1 MSVPVELGR
10 EAAQQA
16 AREELAKQVYRDAGP
31 GLVERVLGWLYDR
44 AVDLLD
50 GAAGVSPGGYAG
62 VAVLVLL
69 LVAAVVAVRL
79 GSGRWAGGRQ
89 RPCRCSPG
97 ASARPTSTARPPP
110 RTPRPASGPKPS
122 ASACAPSSARL
133 EERSVLEPRPGRTA
147 DEAAHEAG
155 LALPTCASA
164 LRSGARLFDEV
175 WYGGH
180 PAGPA
185 SDETLRAL
193 DRQVADARPVRA
205 DAPSGRRCDRPVV
218 TTTLAPTAGQLW
230 RRARGPVVVLAV
242 VLLGALALAVLA
254 GGSGSER
261 LDPRSPEPS
270 GSRAVAE
277 VLRDQGVRVDL
288 ATTTAGVRACGHG
301 RRHGARGRPRAAGR
315 PAGRLRARD
324 GRRPGGGRARRPGAL
339 RCRGDRGTRVRRPAC
354 ASQAASSARPRR
366 AGAAEVGGQGY
377 EVAATTPTPLLGATR
392 ATAGPRSCGS
402 STRAVR

>member
-79 GSGRWAGGRQ
+79 RVGPLGRREAAALPLFAGRERTADEHRSAAAAHAAAGEWAEAVRE
-89 RPCRCSPG
+89 RLRAVVRS
-97 ASARPTSTARPPP
+97 
-110 RTPRPASGPKPS
+110 
-122 ASACAPSSARL
+122 L

-180 PAGPA
+180 PAGPG

-205 DAPSGRRCDRPVV
+205 DAPSG
-218 TTTLAPTAGQLW
+218 
-230 RRARGPVVVLAV
+230 
-242 VLLGALALAVLA
+242 
-254 GGSGSER
+254 
-261 LDPRSPEPS
+261 
-270 GSRAVAE
+270 
-277 VLRDQGVRVDL
+277 
-288 ATTTAGVRACGHG
+288 
-301 RRHGARGRPRAAGR
+301 
-315 PAGRLRARD
+315 
-324 GRRPGGGRARRPGAL
+324 
-339 RCRGDRGTRVRRPAC
+339 
-354 ASQAASSARPRR
+354 
-366 AGAAEVGGQGY
+366 AGA
-377 EVAATTPTPLLGATR
+377 
-392 ATAGPRSCGS
+392 TARW
-402 STRAVR
+402 